1 MANKK
6 ISELETKTLAQM
18 KAAGAFLAMAVA
30 GSGTFKVAASEFGFT
45 VTAANVAT
53 PTTYNEIV
61 QKDSQGAVIVI
72 EKGDGGQT
80 YFYRKSYSSSSH
92 GYGIIKFSRT
102 YVDSET
108 GKAYEKTWS
117 ISNTG
122 QSPDTW
128 VSEVKE
134 TSSGTTTEIVHD
146 ETLTGDGSAENPL
159 AVNESALD
167 EVITEE
173 VGQAVETIKSK
184 VIYTLD
190 MGAVQSGISI
200 HGNGSLFAK
209 GTLFN
214 PNMNQK
220 IVANTTKIFFATN
233 QAGNC
238 QNLFFAIYRYD
249 LSDNTLHWVANTDNV
264 AQMTVQTGLHTAP
277 ITQCAEPND
286 GETLQLSSNKLYYL
300 VMFTDA
306 NSVKVVG
313 NNYSENFNTIPRMG
327 WYADNLNSVT
337 AQTIRTLYPT
347 ITPQGENT
355 SRFFAAISN
364 INISGQG

>member
-6 ISELETKTLAQM
+6 ISQLETKTLAQM

-30 GSGTFKVAASEFGFT
+30 GTGTFKVAASELGFT
-45 VTAANVAT
+45 VTAINVADT
-53 PTTYNEIV
+53 TTYNDVV
-61 QKDSQGAVIVI
+61 QQDSQGAVIVY

-80 YFYRKSYSSSSH
+80 HFYRKSYFSTSH

-102 YVDSET
+102 YVNSET
-108 GKAYEKTWS
+108 GKAYEKSWS
-117 ISNTG
+117 ISNYG
-122 QSPDTW
+122 ESANTW
-128 VSEVKE
+128 VSETSE
-134 TSSGTTTEIVHD
+134 TSSGETFELFHD
-146 ETLTGDGSAENPL
+146 ETLTGDGTEENPL
-159 AVNESALD
+159 AVNQSALD
-167 EVITEE
+167 EIITED

-190 MGAVQSGISI
+190 LGAVQSGISI
-200 HGNGSLFAK
+200 HGNGTMFAK
-209 GTLFN
+209 ATLFN
-214 PNMNQK
+214 PNMNQAV
-220 IVANTTKIFFATN
+220 VANSTKIFFATN

-238 QNLFFAIYRYD
+238 QKLFFAIYRYD
-249 LSDNTLHWVANTDNV
+249 LSDNSIHWVANTDNV

-313 NNYSENFNTIPRMG
+313 NNYSENFNTVPRMG

-364 INISGQG
+364 IDISGQG